1 VTTQLR
7 ARVSGSPPG
16 KGLFAGHPGNYQ
28 GCGLHGKGKVARKF
42 ALYPPKEM
50 MVKLGLRE
58 GQTVRYE
65 VVGGDLVVKPI
76 EDPLDLALKSKKWA
90 KTSIK
95 EFELESEREQDELS
109 R

>member
-1 VTTQLR
+1 
-7 ARVSGSPPG
+7 
-16 KGLFAGHPGNYQ
+16 
-28 GCGLHGKGKVARKF
+28 LHGKGRVARKF

-50 MVKLGLRE
+50 IVELGLRE
-58 GQTVRYE
+58 GQAVRYE
-65 VVGGDLVVKPI
+65 VVGGHLVVKPI